1 MTEDALVEVCGH
13 WQIPEDTVRTNFDQI
28 KPHII
33 NGVLIVGKRLT

>member
-33 NGVLIVGKRLT
+33 NGVLIVG